1 MQKHQIRKPATP
13 ARRAGTRALASPE
26 FQLLSASR
34 PVLPGA
40 NQLSLAGLAARVA
53 GADADAGRTG
63 FKLETTEIV
72 QIRPAAAGLTYFASY
87 TPGREKRPHHP
98 VSCPLCLRRVRRSGQ
113 NYATIRLRDWE
124 LTILANP
131 FSYAPECITWATH
144 EHLPQA
150 CGLADEPNS
159 WQSVFHLMLA
169 LCPLLGEHVVGF
181 NELAGNS
188 LDHLHLVSHRPA
200 RGLGL
205 YAVQQC
211 AARLSAA
218 ERRSVA
224 MLGNRHGYPI
234 ELWRVGLAD
243 PVAAAKAGASL
254 VAGWRAAGGPEA
266 TANCTCA
273 LEDGRPV
280 LYLFPRCRL
289 LRPQGW
295 RSSPAFMELS
305 GVFIAADRDE
315 MAHVRSGHFDHAHFT
330 RILSSLR
337 PPLLGSSDTLTHP
350 SRGTC

>member
-1 MQKHQIRKPATP
+1 M
-13 ARRAGTRALASPE
+13 
-26 FQLLSASR
+26 
-34 PVLPGA
+34 
-40 NQLSLAGLAARVA
+40 
-53 GADADAGRTG
+53 
-63 FKLETTEIV
+63 ETTEIV
-72 QIRPAAAGLTYFASY
+72 QIRPLAAGPNYFASY
-87 TPGREKRPHHP
+87 SPGRENRPQHP
-98 VSCPLCLRRVRRSGQ
+98 SSCPLCLQQVRWSGQ

-131 FSYAPECITWATH
+131 FSYAPECITWATRQ
-144 EHLPQA
+144 HLPQA
-150 CGLADEPNS
+150 CGVAQEPNS
-159 WQSVFHLMLA
+159 WRAVFHLMLT
-169 LCPLLGEHVVGF
+169 LCPLLGNHVVGF

-211 AARLSAA
+211 AAGLSAA
-218 ERRSVA
+218 KRRSVA
-224 MLGNRHGYPI
+224 VLGNQHGYPI

-243 PVAAAKAGASL
+243 PAAAAKAGASL

-266 TANCTCA
+266 TANCTCV

-315 MAHVRSGHFDHAHFT
+315 MAQVRSGHFDHAHFS

-337 PPLLGSSDTLTHP
+337 PPLLGSSDALKRP
-350 SRGTC
+350 LRGTC

>member
-1 MQKHQIRKPATP
+1 MQRKRIQKPISP
-13 ARRAGTRALASPE
+13 GRRAGIRAVASLE
-26 FQLLSASR
+26 FQLLSTSR
-34 PVLPGA
+34 AVRPGA
-40 NQLSLAGLAARVA
+40 SHLSLAGLAACVA
-53 GADADAGRTG
+53 GADADEGRTG

-72 QIRPAAAGLTYFASY
+72 QIRPPAAGPTYFASY
-87 TPGREKRPHHP
+87 SPGRENRPHHP
-98 VSCPLCLRRVRRSGQ
+98 SSCPLCLRRVRKSGQ

-131 FSYAPECITWATH
+131 FSYAPECITWAMR

-150 CGLADEPNS
+150 CGLAQEPNS
-159 WQSVFHLMLA
+159 WQAVFELMLT
-169 LCPLLGEHVVGF
+169 LCPLLGDHVVGF

-211 AARLSAA
+211 AARFSAA
-218 ERRSVA
+218 ERKAVA
-224 MLGNRHGYPI
+224 VLGNQHGYPI

-243 PVAAAKAGASL
+243 PSAAAKAGASL
-254 VAGWRAAGGPEA
+254 VAEWRAAGGPEA
-266 TANCTCA
+266 TANCTCV
-273 LEDGRPV
+273 LEDGHPV

-305 GVFIAADRDE
+305 GVFIATDRDE
-315 MAHVRSGHFDHAHFT
+315 MAQVRSGHFDHAHFS

-337 PPLLGSSDTLTHP
+337 PPLLGSSDTLKRP
-350 SRGTC
+350 LRGTC